1 MRAFDGSEQLQKREG
16 HFLKSAFE
24 GPGLGTVEAR
34 RLTVGWDCVRAQTR
48 AQGHAQD
55 CSPEEETPTSLAA
68 RRMKGSKD

>member
-1 MRAFDGSEQLQKREG
+1 
-16 HFLKSAFE
+16 
-24 GPGLGTVEAR
+24 
-34 RLTVGWDCVRAQTR
+34 VGWDCVRAQTR